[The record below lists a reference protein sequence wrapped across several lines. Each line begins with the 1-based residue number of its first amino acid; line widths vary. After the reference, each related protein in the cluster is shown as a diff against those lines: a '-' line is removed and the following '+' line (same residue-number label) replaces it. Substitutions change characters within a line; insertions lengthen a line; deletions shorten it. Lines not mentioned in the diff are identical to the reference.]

1 MNLNNIIIVV
11 IVAIVIL
18 WPIMKKITK
27 NIKIE
32 NSDSIHIACLY
43 GDLSKIKRLI
53 ASGVNINS
61 KDFSNK
67 TPLMYAAEDGAIETI
82 EYLIKNGANI
92 NEIDVRGDSALII
105 AVKNNNIKAS
115 QILIENGANLEIKNE
130 DYKDALN
137 IAKDMEYKEIIDF
150 IENKREDK

>member
-1 MNLNNIIIVV
+1 MEINTIIVII
-11 IVAIVIL
+11 IVAIVIS
-18 WPIMKKITK
+18 WPIIKKITK

-32 NSDSIHIACLY
+32 NSENIHIACLY

-92 NEIDVRGDSALII
+92 NDTDVRGDSALII

-115 QILIENGANLEIKNE
+115 KMLIENGACLDIVNE
-130 DYKDALN
+130 DNKNALN
-137 IAKDMEYKEIIDF
+137 IAKDYGCKEIVDF
-150 IENKREDK
+150 IENKTAEN

>member
-1 MNLNNIIIVV
+1 MNFNTIIIVV

-32 NSDSIHIACLY
+32 SSENIHIACLY

-67 TPLMYAAEDGAIETI
+67 TPLMYAAEDGAVDTI
-82 EYLIKNGANI
+82 DFLIRNGANI
-92 NEIDVRGDSALII
+92 NDTDVRGDSALII

-115 QILIENGANLEIKNE
+115 QLLIEHGADLNIKNE
-130 DYKDALN
+130 DNKDALN
-137 IAKDMEYKEIIDF
+137 IAKDLGYKEITDF
-150 IENKREDK
+150 IENKAK